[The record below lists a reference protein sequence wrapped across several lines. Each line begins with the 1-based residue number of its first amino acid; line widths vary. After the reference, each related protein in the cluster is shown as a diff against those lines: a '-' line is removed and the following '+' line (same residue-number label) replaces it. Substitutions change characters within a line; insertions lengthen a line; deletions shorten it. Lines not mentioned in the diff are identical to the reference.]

1 MSVAKHTPG
10 PWSVFDRRTALEIL
24 AGETT
29 IADVRQNG
37 QGDANAQL
45 IAAAPQMLLALK
57 VAEPWLGKLIADGG
71 HMKAAAPNHA
81 VRSLEMVAAA
91 IAQATEG

>member
-10 PWSVFDRRTALEIL
+10 PWSVFDRRTTSEIR

-37 QGDANAQL
+37 QGNANAQL

-71 HMKAAAPNHA
+71 HLEAAMPNHA
-81 VRSLEMVAAA
+81 VRALEMVVAA

>member
-10 PWSVFDRRTALEIL
+10 PWSVFDRRTTSEIR
-24 AGETT
+24 AGETI

-37 QGDANAQL
+37 QGNANAQL

-57 VAEPWLGKLIADGG
+57 VAEPLLGKLIADGG
-71 HMKAAAPNHA
+71 HTKAAAPNHA